1 MIGDRIETN
10 IAGGLDIPLP
20 RMVNVRQKFQA
31 PKLASVT
38 QAIQEQFQRP
48 EIRAKV
54 KPGQTIAVGCGSRGV
69 ANVGEAAAAV
79 VAQLKALGAR
89 PFIFPAMGSHG
100 SATAEG
106 QAAVLAG
113 YGITEAR
120 VGCPV
125 RATMDTVELGRL
137 ADGTPIYMDKYAAE
151 ADGVVLINRI
161 KPHTNFRAPIE
172 SGIVKMMT
180 IGMGKILGATTLH
193 YHGMD
198 YFGELLPKAARLIME
213 KKNFLFGLGL
223 VENANDE
230 TALLEAI
237 PAEALFKREAE
248 LQAIAKDMMARL
260 FFDEIDVLI
269 IDEMGKNI
277 SGSGFD
283 PNITGRNNR
292 FVEWNLKPLVKKIVV
307 LGLTEETHGNATGV
321 GLADVITM
329 KLYKAID
336 VGPTYANV
344 ITATYLDGAAIPIVM
359 NTEQEAIQL
368 AIKTV
373 VRVKPQDVKIVRIK
387 NTLHIEHIQVSEPLL
402 AEIRRQPERF
412 EVLGAPFAMRFDAQG
427 NLQMALHAA

>member
-1 MIGDRIETN
+1 
-10 IAGGLDIPLP
+10 
-20 RMVNVRQKFQA
+20 
-31 PKLASVT
+31 
-38 QAIQEQFQRP
+38 
-48 EIRAKV
+48 
-54 KPGQTIAVGCGSRGV
+54 
-69 ANVGEAAAAV
+69 
-79 VAQLKALGAR
+79 
-89 PFIFPAMGSHG
+89 
-100 SATAEG
+100 
-106 QAAVLAG
+106 
-113 YGITEAR
+113 

-198 YFGELLPKAARLIME
+198 HFGELLPKAARLIME
-213 KKNFLFGLGL
+213 KKHFLFGLGL
-223 VENANDE
+223 VENAHDE
-230 TALLEAI
+230 TALVEAI
-237 PAEALFKREAE
+237 PAERLFQREAE
-248 LQAIAKDMMARL
+248 LQATAKDMMARL
-260 FFDEIDVLI
+260 YFDEIDVLI

-292 FVEWNLKPLVKKIVV
+292 FVEWNMKPLVKKIVV

-344 ITATYLDGAAIPIVM
+344 ITATYLDGAAIPMVM

-368 AIKTV
+368 AVKTV

-412 EVLGAPFAMRFDAQG
+412 EVLGVPLPMRFDSQG